1 MQLLVDDH
9 VARSLLVAAAIVVVA
24 GELLATYLGQTRDGR
39 RVFGRSGD
47 GLVRQDRGTKLVV
60 AAGAYLGVGAAVL
73 IAKAPGL
80 RVGANTWWTL
90 GLGLAIALA
99 GAGFRDW
106 SIVSLGRYFRRE
118 VTIEPGQTI
127 VRRGPYRW
135 LRHPSYTGLALMIA
149 GFGLAIGSWL
159 GAAAALVIVTAG
171 LLPRIR
177 VEEAALAQTF
187 GAEYTAY
194 ASSTSRLIPHV
205 W

>member
-1 MQLLVDDH
+1 M
-9 VARSLLVAAAIVVVA
+9 VA
-24 GELLATYLGQTRDGR
+24 GELLATYLGQSRDGR
-39 RVFGRSGD
+39 RVFGRRGD
-47 GLVRQDRGTKLVV
+47 GAVRQDRGTKV
-60 AAGAYLGVGAAVL
+60 AVAVGAYLGIGAAIV

-80 RVGANTWWTL
+80 RVGANTWWTF

-135 LRHPSYTGLALMIA
+135 LRHPSYTGLMLMIA

-159 GAAAALVIVTAG
+159 GAAAALVIVVAG

-177 VEEAALAQTF
+177 VEEEALAQAF

-194 ASSTSRLIPHV
+194 ASSTARLVPHV

>member
-1 MQLLVDDH
+1 MLVDDP
-9 VARSLLVAAAIVVVA
+9 VAHALLAAAAVLVVA
-24 GELLATYLGQTRDGR
+24 GELLASYIGQTRGGR
-39 RVFGRSGD
+39 RLFRRTRDVA
-47 GLVRQDRGTKLVV
+47 VQDRGTKLIV
-60 AAGAYLGVGAAVL
+60 AFAAYLGIGAAIV
-73 IAKAPGL
+73 IAKAPAL
-80 RVGANTWWTL
+80 RHFANTWWTF

-99 GAGFRDW
+99 GAALRDW

-127 VRRGPYRW
+127 VRRGPYRL
-135 LRHPSYTGLALMIA
+135 LRHPSYTGLILMIT

-177 VEEAALAQTF
+177 VEEEALAHAF
-187 GAEYTAY
+187 GADYTTY
-194 ASSTSRLIPHV
+194 ASSTSRLLPHV

>member
-1 MQLLVDDH
+1 MLVDDR
-9 VARSLLVAAAIVVVA
+9 VAHALLVAAAILVVA
-24 GELLATYLGQTRDGR
+24 GELLASYIGQTRDGR
-39 RVFGRSGD
+39 RVFGRSRD
-47 GLVRQDRGTKLVV
+47 GAVRQDRGTKLVF
-60 AAGAYLGVGAAVL
+60 ALSAYLAIGVAIA
-73 IAKAPGL
+73 IAKSPAL
-80 RVGANTWWTL
+80 RGGADTWWTL

-159 GAAAALVIVTAG
+159 GAAAALGIVVAG

-194 ASSTSRLIPHV
+194 ASSTSRLVPHV